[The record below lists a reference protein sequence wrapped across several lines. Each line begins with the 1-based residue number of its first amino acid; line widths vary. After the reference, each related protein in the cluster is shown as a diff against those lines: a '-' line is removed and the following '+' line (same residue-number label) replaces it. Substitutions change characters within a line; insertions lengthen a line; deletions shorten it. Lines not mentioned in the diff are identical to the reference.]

1 MTDETPISY
10 EAAVLGTPMLS
21 SSGAEIGTLE
31 HVLEVPDLDLFDGI
45 VITTKGGL
53 RFIDADQ
60 VGEITR
66 SQITRSQITRS
77 QITRSQITRSQIT
90 RSQITRSQ
98 ITRSQIRC
106 HLDDAQASDLP
117 APDGPPVYRV
127 DALEDTGQSLH
138 DRLGDCSAARAGSAS
153 RISPGLARAPA
164 RPTGPRAPGPRLP
177 RNRPVRPAPRAHR
190 GRGPGPGRGPA
201 RPLHPARRRC
211 GGLAQTPAGT
221 NVPPAPAG
229 RGHLTSG
236 SAGPAGAVRVRGVAL
251 PLDLEER

>member
-60 VGEITR
+60 VGE
-66 SQITRSQITRS
+66 
-77 QITRSQITRSQIT
+77 ITRSQITRSQIT